1 MPLRFIEDGKME
13 PWEITLTAGKIA
25 QPAVENWRNS
35 LPPSERDEEKLK
47 EEMEVMA
54 GRIVA
59 TVSRLEELEGEL
71 LRRCERASLSAQ
83 DMFLLGVPMEEVK
96 SLQNT
101 SDKER
106 IEKAMAAIDAACLFD
121 DKLRYNRAKA
131 VFAMFLHELEGPGL
145 KQNNVVLPCMEVDFL
160 EGKEWKLLFGS
171 VEKEAPRRG
180 TASKEPVGDASPSP
194 SNSQQQRNR
203 PSLHPLAIEAIE
215 ESFRLRAQN
224 STTSPL
230 RFIDSSTE
238 LYEVE
243 YAAMKFADRFLQ
255 KHSKKPTADGFSWTD
270 EELHTIGGRIV
281 GVIMVSGCDAVS
293 CTEILIRCS
302 LKQLGFTISIS
313 QQRGW
318 MI

>member
-1 MPLRFIEDGKME
+1 
-13 PWEITLTAGKIA
+13 
-25 QPAVENWRNS
+25 
-35 LPPSERDEEKLK
+35 
-47 EEMEVMA
+47 
-54 GRIVA
+54 
-59 TVSRLEELEGEL
+59 
-71 LRRCERASLSAQ
+71 
-83 DMFLLGVPMEEVK
+83 
-96 SLQNT
+96 
-101 SDKER
+101 
-106 IEKAMAAIDAACLFD
+106 
-121 DKLRYNRAKA
+121 
-131 VFAMFLHELEGPGL
+131 
-145 KQNNVVLPCMEVDFL
+145 MEVDFL